1 MKLYMTSAHRRTG
14 IRFDAGNVI
23 VAYGLD
29 DRLMICYYV
38 GKTALIGNCC
48 LAVGVLKSGDICI

>member
-1 MKLYMTSAHRRTG
+1 MTSGNRRTR
-14 IRFDAGNVI
+14 IRFDASNVI
-23 VAYGLD
+23 VAYRLD

-48 LAVGVLKSGDICI
+48 LAVGVVKIGDICI